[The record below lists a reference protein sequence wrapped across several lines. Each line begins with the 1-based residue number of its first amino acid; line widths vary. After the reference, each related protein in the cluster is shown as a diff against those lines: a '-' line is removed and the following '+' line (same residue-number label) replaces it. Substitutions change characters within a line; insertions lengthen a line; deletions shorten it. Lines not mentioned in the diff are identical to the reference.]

1 MLQTAARWF
10 IVSLL
15 AGLLAL
21 SVALPASAQDS
32 TATVELRVWQR
43 IEDPLGIDLSARHE
57 AGSWATLGTIPL
69 ALDRENSRGTLR
81 YGDISLEVPLA
92 SGNLTTNVELR
103 VWQRIADPLRV
114 YVSARH
120 EAGSW
125 NTLGTIPLPLDRE
138 TRSGTFRYGDTSL
151 DVPLPPGEVAAE
163 ESAEPVDPGVVV
175 LEPGENLVGW
185 LGAPL
190 PVERLTTQF
199 PAIETVRAW
208 EPLSG
213 KFHEPASLL
222 PGQAYVFTVS
232 GTESLQW
239 QRPMTPVRSKITL
252 ERGRNL
258 VVWMGPDGWTIEQV
272 ARGIGGALVRAEWDH
287 HDYRPVDG
295 TVADPAL
302 TVQRGDALWIE
313 VRRRV
318 NWLQPAGVM
327 PTIVFA
333 GGAPESL
340 QTAVRRDSVDVMNH
354 FADEFGVQPD
364 GSILTVYVATDPESL
379 TEALERDGREAG
391 DIYGLWYL
399 SGGWAD
405 PSGYIVLKLEQW
417 QPDDQGVY
425 GEYTVGRGVLAHE
438 YYHAIQQQMSST
450 DAAQWLVEGGADWAE
465 AGVRRRDAAS
475 SLAEELADNRQSMLS
490 GDAPPLDH
498 AERSVDTWH
507 YTLGALA
514 SDRLAQRSGADA
526 LLEFWRQ
533 LLPEPLGPL
542 GRWQSRPPWQSVFR
556 SVFGLSVDSFYAEF
570 ASWRAGLA
578 PASIRGRVVGPDG
591 AGLPY
596 VRITGRSPRLADDQY
611 DWFDTYTD
619 HSGGFEL
626 AAPGGGVQLGVDL
639 GGCALYYSASGLV
652 SRWDDA
658 ELLGLAGAD
667 SRGLVL
673 SLKRGH
679 CVWQLAGVLV
689 DHAGEP
695 LADTSVYADGEGIS
709 VSAQTEPDGSFA
721 ITVPVSGSYR
731 LSMLVH
737 SCWVYYQQG
746 EAPGSR
752 QEASQIKVEDRDVAD
767 LRFQLTEGL
776 CSTKIAGRLLD
787 AGGTGIPDA
796 QVQASSEDGWSA
808 SARADSDGSFSI
820 TVPGPGRY
828 RISARIDGCQIFYK
842 RGAVT
847 VSHQQATQIRVSD
860 SDVTDVSL
868 QLAEGVCERRIRGA
882 LLNADGTPRSGVR
895 VDADGPDGSFSFVTS
910 GADGSFAIAV
920 PERGSYRLSAWVSG
934 CWIYHG
940 SRGPTNWHGARQIRV
955 SGTDVTGI
963 EFRLPENPPA
973 FCG

>member
-1 MLQTAARWF
+1 MVRALVILAA
-10 IVSLL
+10 I
-15 AGLLAL
+15 
-21 SVALPASAQDS
+21 
-32 TATVELRVWQR
+32 
-43 IEDPLGIDLSARHE
+43 
-57 AGSWATLGTIPL
+57 
-69 ALDRENSRGTLR
+69 
-81 YGDISLEVPLA
+81 LA
-92 SGNLTTNVELR
+92 SG
-103 VWQRIADPLRV
+103 W
-114 YVSARH
+114 
-120 EAGSW
+120 
-125 NTLGTIPLPLDRE
+125 
-138 TRSGTFRYGDTSL
+138 
-151 DVPLPPGEVAAE
+151 DVASAE

-199 PAIETVRAW
+199 PPIETVRAW

-213 KFHEPASLL
+213 KFYEPASLL
-222 PGQAYVFTVS
+222 PGQSYVFTVS

-239 QRPMTPVRSKITL
+239 RRPMTPVKSRVML

-258 VVWMGPDGWTIEQV
+258 VAWMGPDGWTIRQV
-272 ARGIGGALVRAEWDH
+272 ARGIGRALVRAEWDH
-287 HDYRPVDG
+287 HEYLPVDAA
-295 TVADPAL
+295 VADPTL

-327 PTIVFA
+327 PPIVFA
-333 GGAPESL
+333 GEAPEPL

-379 TEALERDGREAG
+379 TEALERDGRETSG
-391 DIYGLWYL
+391 IYDSWYT

-417 QPDDQGVY
+417 QPDEQGVY
-425 GEYTVGRGVLAHE
+425 GEYTLGRGVLAHE

-475 SLAEELADNRQSMLS
+475 SLVEELADNRQSMLS

-498 AERSVDTWH
+498 AERSVDLWH

-533 LLPEPLGPL
+533 LLPQPLGPL

-556 SVFGLSVDSFYAEF
+556 SVFGLSVDFFYAEF
-570 ASWRAGLA
+570 ASWRASLA

-596 VRITGRSPRLADDQY
+596 VRITGLSPRLADDQY
-611 DWFDTYTD
+611 DWFEAYTD
-619 HSGGFEL
+619 QSGAFEL
-626 AAPGGGVQLGVDL
+626 AATGGGVQLGVDL
-639 GGCALYYSASGLV
+639 GGCELYYSASGLV
-652 SRWDDA
+652 PRRDDA
-658 ELLGLAGAD
+658 ELLSLAGAD

-673 SLKRGH
+673 SLKRDH

-695 LADTSVYADGEGIS
+695 LGDTRVHAHGEGIS
-709 VSAQTEPDGSFA
+709 VSAQTERGGSFA
-721 ITVPVSGSYR
+721 ITVPVNGSYR
-731 LSMLVH
+731 LNVLVN
-737 SCWVYYQQG
+737 SCWVYYRQG
-746 EAPGSR
+746 EAPGSW
-752 QEASQIKVEDRDVAD
+752 QEASQLQVEDHDIAG

-787 AGGTGIPDA
+787 ADGAGIPHA
-796 QVQASSEDGWSA
+796 WVHASSEDGWSA
-808 SARADSDGSFSI
+808 SARAESDGTFVI
-820 TVPGPGRY
+820 FVPGPGQY
-828 RISARIDGCQIFYK
+828 RINTSIDGCHIFYR
-842 RGAVT
+842 RGAAT
-847 VSHQQATQIRVSD
+847 GFHQQATQIRVSD

-868 QLAEGVCERRIRGA
+868 QLAAGMCERKIRGT
-882 LLNADGTPRSGVR
+882 LLNADGTPRSGVL
-895 VDADGPDGSFSFVTS
+895 VYAHGLHGSSGIATS
-910 GADGSFAIAV
+910 DVDGSFAIAV
-920 PERGSYRLSAWVSG
+920 PERGAYRLSTYVSG
-934 CWIYHG
+934 CWIYHS
-940 SRGPTNWHGARQIRV
+940 SRGPTDWTGARQIRV
-955 SGTDVTGI
+955 SGTHVSGI